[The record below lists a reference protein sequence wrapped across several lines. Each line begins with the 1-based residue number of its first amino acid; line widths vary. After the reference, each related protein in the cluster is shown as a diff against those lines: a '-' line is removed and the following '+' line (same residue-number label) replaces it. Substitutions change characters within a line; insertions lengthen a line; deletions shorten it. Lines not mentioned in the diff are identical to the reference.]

1 MRTAR
6 EGVLGA
12 RISIAAPDAVDFG
25 TFHRATGAAF
35 ALLHRVEEAICAPR
49 QGSSIRLICEGL
61 LGAADLDG
69 HLGGRE
75 NHEARELCETLRA
88 VGERASAAWDGGGR
102 AGGGQDRRGQNGRG
116 QDGRGRVHAGQD
128 GGVPRFDPRE
138 AVKCWAAER
147 ASALL
152 AARGLTR
159 HVLNAGG
166 DLRLRSDAGAGAAWR
181 VRLAHPPVT
190 GGLLATLEIREGA
203 VATCQTA
210 ERAASVRAP
219 ATGPGATGLTQ
230 VTVTGPD
237 LARADL
243 HAAAAMAQP
252 TTARAR
258 AWLDRLA
265 AATPYQALSVD
276 TRGRIHA
283 TSGLAGLI
291 RLEGEPAAGGSGQG
305 TG

>member
-6 EGVLGA
+6 DGVLGA
-12 RISIAAPDAVDFG
+12 RISIAAPDAADFG

-49 QGSSIRLICEGL
+49 QGSSVRLICEGL

-69 HLGGRE
+69 HLGGQE
-75 NHEARELCETLRA
+75 SHEARELCETLRA

-102 AGGGQDRRGQNGRG
+102 AGRGR
-116 QDGRGRVHAGQD
+116 DGRGPVHTGQD
-128 GGVPRFDPRE
+128 GGAPRFDPRE

-166 DLRLRSDAGAGAAWR
+166 DLRLRSDAGAAWR
-181 VRLAHPPVT
+181 VRLAHPRVT
-190 GGLLATLEIREGA
+190 GGLLATLEIHEGA
-203 VATCQTA
+203 VATCQAA
-210 ERAASVRAP
+210 ERAAYVRTP
-219 ATGPGATGLTQ
+219 ATGPGATDLTQ

-291 RLEGEPAAGGSGQG
+291 RLEGEPAAGEGGQR